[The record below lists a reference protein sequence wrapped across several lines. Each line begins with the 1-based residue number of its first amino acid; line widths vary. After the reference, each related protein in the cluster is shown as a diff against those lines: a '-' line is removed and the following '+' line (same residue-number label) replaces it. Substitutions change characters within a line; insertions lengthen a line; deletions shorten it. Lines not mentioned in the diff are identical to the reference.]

1 MWIIK
6 DDNLINLDSIKKIS
20 IEKSDGTVNSF
31 QLVGYFI
38 YSGYVELSDSAEYET
53 IEQILKD
60 IRRKIIH
67 KEPYLEIIS
76 IEEAKRRMEIK
87 KDIRT
92 F

>member
-20 IEKSDGTVNSF
+20 IEKADGTVNSF

-38 YSGYVELSDSAEYET
+38 YSGYVELSDNAEYET

-76 IEEAKRRMEIK
+76 IEEAKRRIEIK